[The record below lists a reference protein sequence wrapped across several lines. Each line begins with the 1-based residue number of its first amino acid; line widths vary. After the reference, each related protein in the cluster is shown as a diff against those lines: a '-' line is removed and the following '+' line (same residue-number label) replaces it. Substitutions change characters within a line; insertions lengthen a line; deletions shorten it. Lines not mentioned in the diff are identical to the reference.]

1 MKTYTLIE
9 TSIIDERIKTCK
21 QAKEDTMYAETVLC
35 YNERLK
41 ELQSLKSQSQQ
52 VEVVSADDLRD
63 NLINESWMESHQVDE
78 CVKWFVA
85 NEDIQIIKTIKK

>member
-1 MKTYTLIE
+1 MLSE
-9 TSIIDERIKTCK
+9 
-21 QAKEDTMYAETVLC
+21 L
-35 YNERLK
+35 LK
-41 ELQSLKSQSQQ
+41 VACIM
-52 VEVVSADDLRD
+52 VEHWFTTPIYFSFASDDLRD